1 MASRIERTTIV
12 AICLSYG
19 NVKRRRTAGMNLST
33 PRVTHGQTVL
43 LILACVIFGYS
54 GITQAQ
60 EQHPIQ
66 T

>member
-1 MASRIERTTIV
+1 
-12 AICLSYG
+12 
-19 NVKRRRTAGMNLST
+19 MNLST